1 MAGTRGIAKFRGEQ
15 LKNGLMR
22 DTHFDVNNKIN
33 ENKVDIN
40 WRAHREILEDTK
52 VDVFV
57 QVNDVAVGGASS
69 VDVTSV
75 ISGYAISDGSN
86 TSEGVV
92 LSQRVI
98 LRQGNTAD
106 TPVYDSNG
114 DVVYGKIT
122 QNAGPTPTFTL
133 SFYSDDDV
141 PFTMPAGMT
150 IDYKFVL
157 RTNMSV
163 IPVDAI
169 INGGGSFV
177 EGATDSKA
185 YLNIQQLVKDLY
197 GATGTADND
206 GNSNL
211 TDDKG
216 YGVSVLERINNFI
229 DAIKS
234 TAANQ
239 GADIVGVVPNTNY
252 TGVTVQDVLDD
263 LALRLKNRETEID
276 NARSRD
282 VSTTNGYFTAQTF
295 TDVEGRFNDIEQVA
309 DAQFKSFEDRLD
321 KIDAED
327 EEEVYEAT
335 GGETSYTLVNGPAK
349 EKSVLLFV
357 NGAAQA
363 PGINFAYTRNAQNQI
378 TGFNFAPE
386 TLKGAAQNP
395 DGVPDVLFVKYKKIL

>member
-15 LKNGLMR
+15 LRDKLMR
-22 DTHFDVNNKIN
+22 DHHFDVNNKIN
-33 ENKVDIN
+33 EDKIDIN

-52 VDVFV
+52 IDVYV
-57 QVNDVAVGGASS
+57 QVNDVDVSGMSS
-69 VDVTSV
+69 VDITSV
-75 ISGYAISDGSN
+75 ISGYPISDGSS

-92 LSQRVI
+92 LSKNVI

-106 TPVYDSNG
+106 MPVFDDNG

-122 QNAGPTPTFTL
+122 ENLGPTPTYTL
-133 SFYSDDDV
+133 SFYSDNDV

-206 GNSNL
+206 GNANL
-211 TDDKG
+211 TDDRG
-216 YGVSVLERINNFI
+216 FGASVLERINNFI
-229 DAIKS
+229 DAIRS
-234 TAANQ
+234 TATDK
-239 GADIVGVVPNTNY
+239 GADLVGVTINANY
-252 TGVTVQDVLDD
+252 TGVTVQEVLDD
-263 LALRLKNRETEID
+263 LALRLKSREDELAD
-276 NARSRD
+276 ARIRD
-282 VSTTNGYFTAQTF
+282 ADTANGYFTAQTF
-295 TDVEGRFNDIEQVA
+295 GDIEARLEDIENVA
-309 DAQFKSFEDRLD
+309 DTQFKSLSDRVT
-321 KIDAED
+321 KIETADQ
-327 EEEVYEAT
+327 EEVYEAT
-335 GGETSYTLVNGPAK
+335 GGETSYTLQNGPAQ
-349 EKSVLLFV
+349 ENSVLLFI

-363 PGINFAYTRNAQNQI
+363 PGINFEYIRNGSNQI
-378 TGFNFAPE
+378 IGFNFAPD
-386 TLKGAAQNP
+386 TLKGAAENP